1 MKKKKVIGVIV
12 SLVVILFVGIG
23 LFSAIMINRYLD
35 EYDTGSATFRDVVE
49 VNLNIKDY
57 VKVHESEEFDY
68 VLARSGWSFKDTV
81 MKDFDNTDRL
91 GSAFLFED
99 KEDNPYWV
107 IETDD
112 WCFFFRVYGITKGVI
127 ED

>member
-1 MKKKKVIGVIV
+1 MKKKRVILVIV

-23 LFSAIMINRYLD
+23 LFSAVMINRYLD
-35 EYDTGSATFRDVVE
+35 EYDTGSATLHDVVE

-57 VKVHESEEFDY
+57 VKVRESEEFDY
-68 VLARSGWSFKDTV
+68 VLARSGQSFKDTV

-91 GSAFLFED
+91 GSAFLFKD

-107 IETDD
+107 IQTDD